1 MKVAYFAESPAD
13 QEALT
18 ILTETILGRKTETV
32 LHSGLRHRGWPA
44 VRTVLPAVL
53 KELHY
58 HTDAEG
64 FVLIVDSNGTPPHL
78 PSHEPPNAPEPKCRL
93 CQLRRIAD
101 EELRKVRPR
110 TGSPALKV
118 ALGLAVPTIEAWL
131 LCGVDTHVT
140 EAAWINGLKEGV
152 MPYTKRSLKRALYAT
167 SHPSLS
173 LETEKMKAAATR
185 LSAAVSSLE
194 KLFPHG
200 FGALLKS
207 LRAWEARNGLERA

>member
-32 LHSGLRHRGWPA
+32 LHAGLRHRGWPT

-78 PSHEPPNAPEPKCRL
+78 SSHDAPDGSERQCRL
-93 CQLRRIAD
+93 CQLRRITD
-101 EELRKVRPR
+101 EALRKVRPR
-110 TGSPALKV
+110 AASPPLKV

-131 LCGVDTHVT
+131 LCGVDPHVT
-140 EAAWINGLKEGV
+140 EAAWISGLNEPRRGF
-152 MPYTKRSLKRALYAT
+152 MPYTKGGLKSQLYGT
-167 SHPSLS
+167 SHPSLV
-173 LETEKMKAAATR
+173 LETEKMRAAATR
-185 LSAAVSSLE
+185 LSADLSGLA

-200 FGALLKS
+200 FGALLSS
-207 LRAWEARNGLERA
+207 LRTW